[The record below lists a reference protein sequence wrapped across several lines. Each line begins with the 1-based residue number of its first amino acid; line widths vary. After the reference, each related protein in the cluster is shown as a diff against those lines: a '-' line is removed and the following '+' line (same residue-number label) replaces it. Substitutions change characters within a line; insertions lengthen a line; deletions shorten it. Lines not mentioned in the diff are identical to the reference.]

1 MEIATD
7 EDRTVSRERARVI
20 GSQSLSMY
28 RSLSLL
34 LARSCAVSHLL
45 ACARSLVCVMLGSAS
60 STPARQHGKIW
71 HHLSSMNLFS
81 FSGFFFFLKKTKEEG
96 GRSQRIKVCRKS
108 MWYASDKETL
118 KENGNQ
124 YAGGVGLVA
133 FAFQFAIQL
142 LEEIF
147 SVFVFVVQHISIR
160 LIFPV

>member
-1 MEIATD
+1 
-7 EDRTVSRERARVI
+7 
-20 GSQSLSMY
+20 MY
-28 RSLSLL
+28 RSLSLSCSL
-34 LARSCAVSHLL
+34 TRCVALARL
-45 ACARSLVCVMLGSAS
+45 RSLSRCVMLGSAS